1 MKRPRTILTIIT
13 LILLCTKLFGQD
25 AGAQAYSDKYSKEI
39 IHYLTDE
46 KFQGRESG
54 TKELKGVIKYISKE
68 FKKSGWEVTLQKVT
82 AEGLT
87 ASIGEPKPGRKYP
100 GFPGRSE

>member
-1 MKRPRTILTIIT
+1 MKRPRIILTITT
-13 LILLCTKLFGQD
+13 LILLCTNLFGQD
-25 AGAQAYSDKYSKEI
+25 LGAQAYSDKYSKEI

-68 FKKSGWEVTLQKVT
+68 FKKSGTHSFTPEPLPSSDALLLWQK
-82 AEGLT
+82 
-87 ASIGEPKPGRKYP
+87 
-100 GFPGRSE
+100 